1 MAAFAVTRILM
12 TTALEVD
19 ATRRHRA
26 GQRVQRPA
34 RPQVP
39 SIEQLLVEGGDG
51 RIALDAE
58 GGANKYGCQ
67 PVPDA
72 GLIALGS
79 STASVISGPAFAAAE
94 RLRYRL
100 VQAAAVEP
108 QAVTYARELQR
119 IRGELLQ
126 LCGVAD
132 LSGLEVV
139 FGASGTD
146 LHLIA
151 GQLLGGSKSLPG
163 LAVMVDAVETG
174 SCVPAAL
181 AGRHFSDR
189 AALGE
194 TVSAGAAIASGPAM
208 EVVSVALRDDDGTPR
223 SADSI
228 DAEVTALVASAAAA
242 GRRVLLSLVDVSK
255 TGMIAPSPA
264 CALELRRRWPE
275 TVEVLIDAC
284 QFRIAPATLRA
295 YLQHG
300 FMVALTGSKFVTGP
314 TFSGALL
321 FPAPLA
327 RRYRGRLLPRA
338 LSAYSLRADWPQH
351 WAAAGALAN
360 DANFGLLLRWQA
372 ALEELRA
379 FRAVPEAAVSA
390 AARAAAGAAARA
402 RTPDGG
408 AELGSVANHLSLRHV
423 SSRRSRCAAR
433 LEPRGDAADLSPAAG
448 RPQRAA
454 RSDARLLGRHTGR
467 GALST
472 GTAGGLRPARWRA
485 GQRLAYLRQ
494 RAPDC
499 RGHGGWRREGGAGAQ
514 QGDGGFGQGRVAGI
528 TKDCKFFCRHSGEG
542 RTPVIHDRKGAG
554 FRVSA
559 DSVKCHFERSEKS
572 FGTCSA
578 NRCNKISPFGRNDKN
593 KLIR

>member
-1 MAAFAVTRILM
+1 M

-19 ATRRHRA
+19 ATRPHRA

-34 RPQVP
+34 RPLVP
-39 SIEQLLVEGGDG
+39 AIEQLLVEGGDG
-51 RIALDAE
+51 RIALEAA
-58 GGANKYGCQ
+58 GGANKYGC
-67 PVPDA
+67 PPLPDA

-126 LCGVAD
+126 LCGVAE

-151 GQLLGGSKSLPG
+151 GQLLGGSKALPG
-163 LAVMVDAVETG
+163 LAVMVDGVETG

-194 TVSAGAAIASGPAM
+194 TVSAGAAIASGPAL

-223 SADSI
+223 PADCI

-255 TGMIAPSPA
+255 TGMIAPSPV

-321 FPAPLA
+321 FPATLA
-327 RRYRGRLLPRA
+327 RRFRGRLLPRA
-338 LSAYSLRADWPQH
+338 LAAYSLRADWPQH
-351 WAAAGALAN
+351 WAAAGGLAN
-360 DANFGLLLRWQA
+360 SANFGLLLRWQA

-390 AARAAAGAAARA
+390 FLQNFGRAIRHRLAQDPLLEPLPVPRLERGLQTVEQSWDRLQTIFPFVVYRPGGGAAPRALNREETQRIYRLLQEDLSAQPEVTHGYAGGTLAAARYQLGQPVA
-402 RTPDGG
+402 CGRR
-408 AELGSVANHLSLRHV
+408 GSVPVSALRI
-423 SSRRSRCAAR
+423 CASAR
-433 LEPRGDAADLSPAAG
+433 LIVEATTGGGD
-448 RPQRAA
+448 RAA
-454 RSDARLLGRHTGR
+454 RVLGRVTA
-467 GALST
+467 AL
-472 GTAGGLRPARWRA
+472 
-485 GQRLAYLRQ
+485 
-494 RAPDC
+494 DK
-499 RGHGGWRREGGAGAQ
+499 
-514 QGDGGFGQGRVAGI
+514 VALL
-528 TKDCKFFCRHSGEG
+528 
-542 RTPVIHDRKGAG
+542 V
-554 FRVSA
+554 
-559 DSVKCHFERSEKS
+559 
-572 FGTCSA
+572 
-578 NRCNKISPFGRNDKN
+578 
-593 KLIR
+593 

>member
-1 MAAFAVTRILM
+1 V
-12 TTALEVD
+12 TTALELD
-19 ATRRHRA
+19 ATRGRRA

-34 RPQVP
+34 RPLVP

-51 RIALDAE
+51 RIALDAA
-58 GGANKYGCQ
+58 GGVNKYGC
-67 PVPDA
+67 PPLPDA

-126 LCGVAD
+126 LCGLAD
-132 LSGLEVV
+132 LSGLELV

-151 GQLLGGSKSLPG
+151 GQLLGGSKALPG

-194 TVSAGAAIASGPAM
+194 TVSAGAAIASGPAL

-223 SADSI
+223 PADSI
-228 DAEVTALVASAAAA
+228 DAEVTALVAGAAAA

-255 TGMIAPSPA
+255 TGMIAPSPD
-264 CALELRRRWPE
+264 CALALRRRWPE

-321 FPAPLA
+321 FPAAPA

-338 LSAYSLRADWPQH
+338 LAAYSLRADWPQH
-351 WAAAGALAN
+351 WAAAGGLAN
-360 DANFGLLLRWQA
+360 SANFGLLLRWQA

-390 AARAAAGAAARA
+390 FLQNFGRAIRHRLAQDPLLEPLPVPRLERGLRTVEQSWDQLQTIFPFVMYRPGGRAAPRALNREETQRIYRQLQDDLSAQPEVTHGYTGDTLAAARYQLGQPVA
-402 RTPDGG
+402 CGRRGG
-408 AELGSVANHLSLRHV
+408 VPVSALRI
-423 SSRRSRCAAR
+423 CASAR
-433 LEPRGDAADLSPAAG
+433 LIVEATTGGGD
-448 RPQRAA
+448 RAA
-454 RSDARLLGRHTGR
+454 RVLGRVTA
-467 GALST
+467 AL
-472 GTAGGLRPARWRA
+472 
-485 GQRLAYLRQ
+485 
-494 RAPDC
+494 
-499 RGHGGWRREGGAGAQ
+499 
-514 QGDGGFGQGRVAGI
+514 
-528 TKDCKFFCRHSGEG
+528 
-542 RTPVIHDRKGAG
+542 
-554 FRVSA
+554 
-559 DSVKCHFERSEKS
+559 
-572 FGTCSA
+572 
-578 NRCNKISPFGRNDKN
+578 DKAA
-593 KLIR
+593 LLV

>member
-1 MAAFAVTRILM
+1 M

-26 GQRVQRPA
+26 GLRVQRPA
-34 RPQVP
+34 QPMVP

-51 RIALDAE
+51 RIALDAA
-58 GGANKYGCQ
+58 GGVNKYGCP

-132 LSGLEVV
+132 LSGLDVV

-223 SADSI
+223 PADSI
-228 DAEVTALVASAAAA
+228 DAEVTALVASAAAE

-275 TVEVLIDAC
+275 TVEVLVDAC

-314 TFSGALL
+314 TFSGAIL

-327 RRYRGRLLPRA
+327 RRFRGRLLPRA
-338 LSAYSLRADWPQH
+338 LAAYSVRADWPQH

-360 DANFGLLLRWQA
+360 SANLGLLLRWQA

-390 AARAAAGAAARA
+390 FLQNFGRAIRHRLAQDPLLEPLSVPQLERGLQMVEQGWDQLQTIFPFVMYRPDGRAAPRAMNREETQRIYRLLQDDLSAQPEVTHGYSGCTLAAARYQ
-402 RTPDGG
+402 
-408 AELGSVANHLSLRHV
+408 LGQPVACGRRNGVPVSALRI
-423 SSRRSRCAAR
+423 CASAR
-433 LEPRGDAADLSPAAG
+433 LIVEAATGGGDRTARVLSRVTAALDKAA
-448 RPQRAA
+448 
-454 RSDARLLGRHTGR
+454 LL
-467 GALST
+467 
-472 GTAGGLRPARWRA
+472 
-485 GQRLAYLRQ
+485 
-494 RAPDC
+494 
-499 RGHGGWRREGGAGAQ
+499 
-514 QGDGGFGQGRVAGI
+514 V
-528 TKDCKFFCRHSGEG
+528 
-542 RTPVIHDRKGAG
+542 
-554 FRVSA
+554 
-559 DSVKCHFERSEKS
+559 
-572 FGTCSA
+572 
-578 NRCNKISPFGRNDKN
+578 
-593 KLIR
+593 